1 MKPTSG
7 NCEANV
13 SRRARLPV
21 LVAPGYRSRVRGSV
35 PSAATSEADWR
46 RWLDDIVAIDDPATA
61 NRAITGAHDR
71 LSVAL
76 DAVLGPESG
85 ANFHTWAVWG
95 SREAGRTI
103 ERRDIPGLGWRV
115 ALFGAAIGATLG
127 ALLFGVVG
135 GLVAS
140 FTFGWFAAI
149 VARRELAQARR
160 AISHGN
166 RIVLDEIG
174 GVTARFVARC
184 ARGGADP
191 LESFLDTLR
200 PGATSS
206 GGQDLLRG
214 AFAAYDRARDELD
227 PCRRHQLVFAGN
239 CLAVWHEHVRLQ
251 RDISAALPHLLRRPI
266 TRRLLHFSVGPE
278 PLHVGQDLTPLE
290 GDAWPSTLA
299 NLEVPVAVAVVTA
312 MRDCTRLPDQLESSA
327 AADWTVLHE
336 RMNYI
341 VDLFRS
347 RHLMVG
353 VFDAP
358 YLVASPDPVGGGS
371 STEDPQQTSPV
382 VALDD
387 DARNVGDDRVA
398 DHRRRQPPGVPSE
411 ENRAQSR
418 DRPVGPFGPAR
429 LREETFEVRAV
440 MSRHASLRE
449 TTTEQRARLR
459 EGVLPGLDAQDPL
472 VGASVALEA
481 AQNEQPVAA

>member
-1 MKPTSG
+1 MKPG
-7 NCEANV
+7 LWNCEATV
-13 SRRARLPV
+13 SHEGRLPAPF
-21 LVAPGYRSRVRGSV
+21 APGYRSLVDRSV
-35 PSAATSEADWR
+35 PSPAPSEADWR
-46 RWLDDIVAIDDPATA
+46 CGLDDIVAIDDPETA
-61 NRAITGAHDR
+61 NRAITNAHHR

-76 DAVLGPESG
+76 DTVLGPGSG

-103 ERRDIPGLGWRV
+103 ERRDIPGLRWRV
-115 ALFGAAIGATLG
+115 ALFGAAVGATLG
-127 ALLFGVVG
+127 TLLFGVVG

-140 FTFGWFAAI
+140 FTVGWFATF
-149 VARRELAQARR
+149 VAQRELAQARR

-184 ARGGADP
+184 AGDGAGQ
-191 LESFLDTLR
+191 LEAFLATLR

-214 AFAAYDRARDELD
+214 AFAAYHRARTEHD
-227 PCRRHQLVFAGN
+227 PSRRHQLVFAGN

-251 RDISAALPHLLRRPI
+251 HDIAAALPHLLRRAI
-266 TRRLLHFSVGPE
+266 TRRLLHFSVGAE
-278 PLHVGQDLTPLE
+278 SLHVGRDLAPVERDT
-290 GDAWPSTLA
+290 WPSTLA
-299 NLEVPVAVAVVTA
+299 NLEVPLAVAVVAT
-312 MRDCTRLPDQLESSA
+312 MRDRGRLPDQLEGSA

-336 RMNYI
+336 RMDYI

-353 VFDAP
+353 VFDVP
-358 YLVASPDPVGGGS
+358 YPVGSPDPVGDRS
-371 STEDPQQTSPV
+371 SAEKPQQPSPV

-387 DARNVGDDRVA
+387 DARDVGRDRVA
-398 DHRRRQPPGVPSE
+398 DHRGRQPPGVPSE
-411 ENRAQSR
+411 EDRAER
-418 DRPVGPFGPAR
+418 GDRPVGTFGPAR
-429 LREETFEVRAV
+429 LNEKALEVRAV

-449 TTTEQRARLR
+449 TTAEQRARLR

-472 VGASVALEA
+472 VGACVALEA